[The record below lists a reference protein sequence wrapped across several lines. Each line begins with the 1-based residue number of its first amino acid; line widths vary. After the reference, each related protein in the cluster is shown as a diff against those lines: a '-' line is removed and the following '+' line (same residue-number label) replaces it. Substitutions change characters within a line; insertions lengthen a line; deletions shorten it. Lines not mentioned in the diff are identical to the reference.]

1 MNTRFCQFEEL
12 LTYFGLEYKI
22 YTVWIFLFLLLLES
36 AGLLVHIRNP
46 RTTSKIFEWMVTPT
60 LIQTLRSR
68 LNTCKIFKHLLT
80 SIIMQG
86 VSKTQIFLT
95 PYVMPLY
102 IVHCLEI
109 CIYLQLISNYVYFRT
124 TPPMKTSLF
133 IPIIEST
140 KIDSKSI
147 T

>member
-1 MNTRFCQFEEL
+1 
-12 LTYFGLEYKI
+12 
-22 YTVWIFLFLLLLES
+22 
-36 AGLLVHIRNP
+36 
-46 RTTSKIFEWMVTPT
+46 
-60 LIQTLRSR
+60 
-68 LNTCKIFKHLLT
+68 
-80 SIIMQG
+80 MQG